1 MRKISKM
8 MNFFA
13 AAAGCVLLLLS
24 TASCAW
30 DKDNS
35 DRSLPELAAHMTSR
49 VGGTVEGKV
58 FPVPVKALDGISIR
72 VEGREVF
79 LYQYDPKLKKQ
90 KHKLDQIR
98 KSKMLYINGIPFKAA
113 VNGCFV
119 MIEHETNIKKK
130 ELLSAFESF

>member
-1 MRKISKM
+1 MRKISKIL
-8 MNFFA
+8 NGFA
-13 AAAGCVLLLLS
+13 AAAGCVFLLL

-30 DKDNS
+30 NKDNS
-35 DRSLPELAAHMTSR
+35 DRSLQELTAHMISK

-58 FPVPVKALDGISIR
+58 FAVPVKALDGVSIR

-98 KSKMLYINGIPFKAA
+98 KSKVLYINGIPFKAV